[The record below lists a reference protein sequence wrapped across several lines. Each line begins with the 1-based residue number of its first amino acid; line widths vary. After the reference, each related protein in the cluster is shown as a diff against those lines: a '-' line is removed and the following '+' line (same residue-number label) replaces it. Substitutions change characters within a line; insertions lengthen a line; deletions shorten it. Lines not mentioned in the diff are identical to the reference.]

1 MIVFRLSSKA
11 INVFSKFAGYGT
23 AELAAAAV
31 LQHRGGDAVQTSF
44 SSADINK
51 HCQNMLSNN
60 PAGNAAEG

>member
-1 MIVFRLSSKA
+1 M
-11 INVFSKFAGYGT
+11 FSEFAGYGT